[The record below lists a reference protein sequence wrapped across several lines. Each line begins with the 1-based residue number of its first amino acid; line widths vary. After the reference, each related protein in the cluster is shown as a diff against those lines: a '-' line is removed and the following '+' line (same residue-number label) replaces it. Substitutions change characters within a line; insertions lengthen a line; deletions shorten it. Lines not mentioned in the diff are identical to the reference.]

1 MWDSTTGQNNN
12 SSLIT
17 QKLNPDAPKTMK
29 EDKHKN
35 NRTTVVMKWK
45 HVAQEY
51 QVVSFLFFCYN
62 LNAVVFGGFKVQTN
76 LS

>member
-1 MWDSTTGQNNN
+1 MWDSTTGPYNN
-12 SSLIT
+12 STLIT

-35 NRTTVVMKWK
+35 NRRTVVKKWK

-51 QVVSFLFFCYN
+51 QVVGFCFF
-62 LNAVVFGGFKVQTN
+62 VTI
-76 LS
+76 

>member
-17 QKLNPDAPKTMK
+17 QKLNPDAPKTK

-51 QVVSFLFFCYN
+51 QVVSFCFFCYN